1 MQKRIASLFIFSL
14 LSTSL
19 LAVDKYFT
27 FAGGGGEDR
36 RKPNTIFDQPITPL
50 SNYVNNAFT
59 HLTNFEIA
67 YDGGHQKTKELLKA
81 KFPKVPN
88 VGFTNESLNKII
100 DNYIDKIKEGKIKSG
115 DQILLSIDTHGVKAG
130 KDVVSHKIATDPGR
144 YDEKN
149 PTSYDLY
156 SLDRLKELM
165 EISKK
170 KNIKLGILDLG
181 CYSGSSL
188 NLNDSHACI
197 ITSTTSDLFSFKGD
211 GTFTT
216 EFFNQMAAGKSLED
230 VFLAARGKI
239 NGDRSM
245 PMISTDIGRNINDEI
260 YSKLT
265 PFIHFHTDDPRS
277 GVHANLFEYLASIDS
292 DQKFCKRQNDF
303 KQLMESIDKIEK
315 LSKSSMTILNYEFV
329 YSSESFSKLKKL
341 LVEYKLKMDEIAKE
355 YYSKKRKLYEKE
367 SIYFINDKGVKMV
380 VPYTVEAILSSDF
393 LNLYRL
399 ETLKPKPDKTLVS
412 LFKSLADKRADL
424 IKSRPELLKI
434 SDSLNA
440 ISAKVKGTTDLSIA
454 IATEERKLYD
464 TLYRK
469 KRESDKK
476 TNPCRDFI
484 L

>member
-1 MQKRIASLFIFSL
+1 LQKRLAPLFIYSI
-14 LSTSL
+14 LSTNL

-27 FAGGGGEDR
+27 FTGGGGEDR

-50 SNYVNNAFT
+50 SNYVNNPFT
-59 HLTNFEIA
+59 HITNFEIA
-67 YDGGHQKTKELLKA
+67 YDGGHQKTKELLKD
-81 KFPKVPN
+81 KFPN
-88 VGFTNESLNKII
+88 VSNLGFTNESLNKII
-100 DNYIDKIKEGKIKSG
+100 DNYISKIKDGKIKSG

-130 KDVVSHKIATDPGR
+130 KDVVSHKIATDPLK
-144 YDEKN
+144 YDEKY
-149 PTSYDLY
+149 PTNYDLF

-165 EISKK
+165 EITKK

-181 CYSGSSL
+181 CYSGSTL

-197 ITSTTSDLFSFKGD
+197 ISSTTSDLFSFKGD
-211 GTFTT
+211 ETFTT
-216 EFFNQMAAGKSLED
+216 EFFKQMAAGKNLED

-260 YSKLT
+260 YTKLT

-277 GVHANLFEYLASIDS
+277 GAHANLFEYLASIDS

-303 KQLMESIDKIEK
+303 KQLMESIDKVEM
-315 LSKSSMTILNYEFV
+315 LSKNSMTILNFEIV
-329 YSSESFSKLKKL
+329 LNTESFAKLKKL
-341 LVEYKLKMDEIAKE
+341 LAEYKVKMDEIAKD

-367 SIYFINDKGVKMV
+367 SIYFVNDKGVKMV

-412 LFKSLADKRADL
+412 LFKSLADKRTEL
-424 IKSRPELLKI
+424 VKSRPELLKI
-434 SDSLNA
+434 SESLNA
-440 ISAKVKGTTDLSIA
+440 ISNKIKGTTDLAISIA
-454 IATEERKLYD
+454 KEERKLYD
-464 TLYRK
+464 TLYRQKRDREK
-469 KRESDKK
+469 KS
-476 TNPCRDFI
+476 NPCRDFI